1 LNKIVASIVVIIL
14 IGSVLGV
21 MFYSDPSIFNGLMG
35 NSILSVSNISIAPQ
49 GYEDSNGK
57 WTGSFWTILM
67 ATDINDQYGMYTF
80 SDSSLSSSNDKIDG
94 KTIDPQ
100 ATITVKVIPQRPY
113 YLRALQTSASN
124 VYPATQT
131 YMQNKFTQQQQWFA
145 SIPKMDVSYN
155 LWGEQYWELHTP
167 FQIQVLKN
175 GAVIVDQTVDTLGT
189 TQTITLTN
197 PNDAAEWLSIKDLG
211 KLSSGYGEP
220 QFGEIVMF
228 SPTMIFHKTNSLMAA
243 INYNSGSDY
252 TYSNYWFGGGN
263 YYRVVDVTTN
273 KPYVVQKDPNGAPG
287 GFALVAD
294 RIPPQLV
301 PVENQNFPGN
311 YRNDDLGNYKVVPL
325 SANILNDQSGGNF
338 NPSGKSLINYLKM
351 AIASKP
357 AETVLADLDAYHQG
371 AQVRSDNKI
380 QVNLPFGASSSLVT
394 MQISTE
400 LADAVVYEPPV
411 ADIRIDGLSWVQG
424 DQIGD
429 SSTLKVDVSQHST
442 ITSTATV
449 SVLLNSYHPVQVT
462 PASQQVTLGAGES
475 TSIFINV
482 LNTGAQEVTTGTLT
496 VTVAN
501 SLGDQTDSKNIQ
513 YTLLPRGVGSS
524 QLTVFTVDKITKALV
539 SGITCTVAYGQNSPS
554 GVTSSGSFTIDL
566 EGYTGPVTVTSVETE
581 DYQVASASK
590 TIGLGMNT
598 ITLEVLAQGAVD
610 PKPALPWTLILIVV
624 GVVVA
629 CGVFGGIAFKVRKG
643 KLHKGKMRRRR

>member
-1 LNKIVASIVVIIL
+1 LNKIVASIAVIIL
-14 IGSVLGV
+14 IGSVLGTL
-21 MFYSDPSIFNGLMG
+21 FYADPSIFNGLLG
-35 NSILSVSNISIAPQ
+35 NSILSVSTINIEPK
-49 GYEDSNGK
+49 GYEGNGEWK
-57 WTGSFWTILM
+57 DSFWTVLM
-67 ATDINDQYGMYTF
+67 LTDINDQVGAYKF
-80 SDSSLSSSNDKIDG
+80 DKATLDATPGSKQING
-94 KTIDPQ
+94 QTIDPT
-100 ATITVKVIPQRPY
+100 ATITVKIIPQQPY
-113 YLRALQTSASN
+113 YLKALATFSSP

-131 YMQNKFTQQQQWFA
+131 FMVNKITQQSQWFA
-145 SIPKMDVSYN
+145 TVPKMDISYN

-175 GAVIVDQTVDTLGT
+175 GAVIVDQSFDTLGT
-189 TQTITLTN
+189 TQTVTLRN
-197 PNDAAEWLSIKDLG
+197 PNNSAEWLSIKDLG
-211 KLSSGYGEP
+211 KLSSGYEEP

-228 SPTMIFHKTNSLMAA
+228 SPDTIFRKTNSLMDT
-243 INYNSGSDY
+243 INYNSASDF

-263 YYRVVDVTTN
+263 YYTQEGS
-273 KPYVVQKDPNGAPG
+273 VVQKDPNGAPG
-287 GFALVAD
+287 GFIRTGTNTPLMD
-294 RIPPQLV
+294 HL
-301 PVENQNFPGN
+301 FPGN
-311 YRNDDLGNYKVVPL
+311 YRADDLGNYKVVPL
-325 SANILNDQSGGNF
+325 AAKAWVDQSGGYF
-338 NPSGKSLINYLKM
+338 NPSGKSLMNYLKT
-351 AIASKP
+351 AVSSKP
-357 AETVLADLDAYHQG
+357 AESAITDLDAYHQG
-371 AQVRSDNKI
+371 AQVRSDNKV

-400 LADAVVYEPPV
+400 LADAIVYEPLV
-411 ADIRIDGLSWVQG
+411 ADIRIDGFSWVQG

-449 SVLLNSYHPVQVT
+449 TVLLNSYHPVQVT

-496 VTVAN
+496 VTVAD
-501 SLGDQTDSKNIQ
+501 SLGGQTDSETIQ

-539 SGITCTVAYGQNSPS
+539 SGITCTVAYGQNTPT
-554 GVTSSGSFTIDL
+554 GVTSSGSFSLDL
-566 EGYTGPVTVTSVETE
+566 QGYTGPVTVTSVETA
-581 DYQVASASK
+581 DYHIASASK

-598 ITLEVLAQGAVD
+598 LTLEVLAQGAVD